1 MAANTTSSQVT
12 FRLAMTRRKVLL
24 RLAPGAGLLA
34 LCLLAPR
41 LGAFQL
47 ELPASL
53 SDREFW
59 ELSERMS
66 EPNGV
71 FQSDNL
77 LSNETS
83 LSSVAA
89 ALAQR
94 VKPGGVYLGVGPE
107 QNFTYIAAIRPRIA
121 FINDIRRGNLHTQ
134 LMYKAL
140 FELSADRAEFVSRL
154 FTKRRPAGLTPAST
168 AADLMNAYWNIP
180 TSDEATYQQ
189 NLKEIHDLLVKTH
202 GLPLSKDDLD
212 GIATVYHA
220 FYWYGP
226 RITYSS
232 STRGVDATGV
242 SYADLMMT
250 RDSISGTERSYLA
263 TEDAFTFLKTM
274 QSRNLIVP
282 LVGDFA
288 GPKALRAVGAYAR
301 ERGATITAFYVSNVE
316 SYLLRNNVWQG
327 FCANV
332 ATFPLEES
340 SVFIRPMGAG
350 GGTALVTLTAT
361 TSGLPIRNPI
371 LMGGTVVTPNP
382 ISTPVPTG
390 RGAPFGAMVMETAGC
405 K

>member
-1 MAANTTSSQVT
+1 
-12 FRLAMTRRKVLL
+12 MTRRRFLL

-89 ALAQR
+89 ALAGR

-121 FINDIRRGNLHTQ
+121 FINDIRRGNLHMH

-154 FTKRRPAGLTPAST
+154 FTKKRPEGLTPASSG
-168 AADLMNAYWNIP
+168 ADLMNAYWDIL
-180 TSDEATYQQ
+180 TSDEATYRK
-189 NLKEIHDLLVKTH
+189 NLQDIHDLLVKKH
-202 GLPLSKDDLD
+202 GLPLSKEDLD
-212 GIATVYHA
+212 GVATVYHA
-220 FYWYGP
+220 FYYYGP
-226 RITYSS
+226 RISYGSS
-232 STRGVDATGV
+232 RGGPNISGV

-250 RDSISGTERSYLA
+250 RDSVSGAERSYLA
-263 TEDAFTFLKTM
+263 SEDSFAFLKM
-274 QSRNLIVP
+274 MHSRNLVVP

-288 GPKALRAVGAYAR
+288 GPKALRAVGAYVR

-316 SYLLRNNVWQG
+316 SYLYRNGVWPN

-340 SVFIRPMGAG
+340 SVFIRPMGAMG
-350 GGTALVTLTAT
+350 ATVMMTVTAT
-361 TSGLPIRNPI
+361 SSGFPVRNPI
-371 LMGGTVVTPNP
+371 LIGGAVVTPNP

-390 RGAPFGAMVMETAGC
+390 RGAPFGAMVAETAGC